1 MKKLKEHFLNI
12 LIITYYLLVEVVKE
26 FILSTYIIVI
36 KLLSIAL
43 LIYLLSQCV
52 SYEQLSYLKHIT
64 YFDWVILLSIY
75 NLFFYKL
82 ASSENDYTK
91 TSNEDESP
99 LNDSNLEDMVQ
110 QNNKYV
116 DVEIK
121 KDLING
127 STRE

>member
-26 FILSTYIIVI
+26 FILSTYIIFI

-52 SYEQLSYLKHIT
+52 SYEQLSFLKNVT
-64 YFDWVILLSIY
+64 YFDWVILLSVY

-82 ASSENDYTK
+82 TSSENDYTK
-91 TSNEDESP
+91 TSSDDESP
-99 LNDSNLEDMVQ
+99 LNDSDLEDMMQ
-110 QNNKYV
+110 QNNKFV